1 MEYKYH
7 PAFKHITY
15 FIISYMFL
23 RHQKLMN
30 NELLLVNA
38 IILTLFLI
46 ILDHLFI
53 SGHITPFEPLTYEYI
68 NEEELKKLEKEIK
81 KEEKKEKKKLKKK
94 NKNKKKN
101 IDSIEN
107 TVELQNYHDNH
118 TMNELNHIQLNHPN
132 NLKCQNHSQFVRM
145 ENSLDNFINDD
156 FNKKPVEDY
165 PEYLAY
171 NE

>member
-7 PAFKHITY
+7 PVFKHITY

-68 NEEELKKLEKEIK
+68 NEKELKKLEKEIK
-81 KEEKKEKKKLKKK
+81 KEKKKEKKLKK
-94 NKNKKKN
+94 KNKKKN

-107 TVELQNYHDNH
+107 TVELQNYHDNNI
-118 TMNELNHIQLNHPN
+118 MNELNHIQLNHPN

-156 FNKKPVEDY
+156 FNNNTVEDY
-165 PEYLAY
+165 PEYMAY